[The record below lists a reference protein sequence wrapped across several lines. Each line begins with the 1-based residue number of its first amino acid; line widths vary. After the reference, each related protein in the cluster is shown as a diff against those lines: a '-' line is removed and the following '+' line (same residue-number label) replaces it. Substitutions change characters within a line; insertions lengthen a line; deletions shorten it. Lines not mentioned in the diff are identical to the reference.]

1 MGGYNKTPIS
11 FPLKEPSAVS
21 FIPFLQG
28 ETVAVKMYSAQS
40 TDRTHSQPKLK
51 VSQSRYENKSLE
63 IIYLKI

>member
-11 FPLKEPSAVS
+11 PLKEPKCCLL
-21 FIPFLQG
+21 IPFLQG

-40 TDRTHSQPKLK
+40 TDRTHSQPRVKFLRADMRIR
-51 VSQSRYENKSLE
+51 VLE